1 MGLDILAFVVPIILI
16 LVVVVIFLSFVPL
29 GLWISAISAG
39 VKVSIFSLVGMRL
52 RRVRADKIIR
62 PLIKAQK
69 AGMNV
74 NANQLESHL
83 LSGGRVDNVVDAL
96 IAAHRAN
103 LDLSFERA
111 AAIDLAGRN
120 VFEAVRMSVT
130 PKIIETPWISA
141 VAIDGIEVK
150 VIAKVT
156 VRANLAR
163 LVGGAGEE
171 TIIARVGEGIVTT
184 VGSSQSHKSVLENPD
199 LISRTVLA
207 KGLDSGDMLLKAE
220 VEITDED
227 TFATIHDKMAVTGA
241 NLLLDTLDQLEAG
254 TLERIPQDHDA
265 ATYVPMI
272 TKETGHIDW
281 SKNRQDIINLIR
293 GLNPVPAAYTIYEEE
308 VLKIFGASLSDV
320 QANSA
325 ANGEI
330 VAVVKK
336 GFVVKCGDGCLLI
349 TEVQARGGKRMM
361 TDAYLR
367 GHAMKEGILLQ

>member
-1 MGLDILAFVVPIILI
+1 MRVIFMGTPDFAVPSLEALLTKHEVV
-16 LVVVVIFLSFVPL
+16 LVVTQPDKPKGRGKKMVPTPVKACALEHSIPVLQPEKVKEPEFVEQ
-29 GLWISAISAG
+29 
-39 VKVSIFSLVGMRL
+39 L
-52 RRVRADKIIR
+52 RSY
-62 PLIKAQK
+62 
-69 AGMNV
+69 
-74 NANQLESHL
+74 E
-83 LSGGRVDNVVDAL
+83 
-96 IAAHRAN
+96 
-103 LDLSFERA
+103 
-111 AAIDLAGRN
+111 
-120 VFEAVRMSVT
+120 
-130 PKIIETPWISA
+130 
-141 VAIDGIEVK
+141 
-150 VIAKVT
+150 
-156 VRANLAR
+156 
-163 LVGGAGEE
+163 
-171 TIIARVGEGIVTT
+171 
-184 VGSSQSHKSVLENPD
+184 PD
-199 LISRTVLA
+199 LIAVTAFGQILSEPILEMPKYGCINVHGSLLPKYRGAAPMQWSIIDGEKVTGITTMYMA

-241 NLLLDTLDQLEAG
+241 NLLLDTLEQLEAG

-265 ATYVPMI
+265 ATYAPMI

-320 QANSA
+320 QADSA

>member
-1 MGLDILAFVVPIILI
+1 MRVIFMGTPDFAVPSLEALLTKHEVV
-16 LVVVVIFLSFVPL
+16 LVVTQPDKPKGRGKKMVPTPVKACALEHGIPVLQPEKVKEPEFVEQ
-29 GLWISAISAG
+29 
-39 VKVSIFSLVGMRL
+39 L
-52 RRVRADKIIR
+52 RSY
-62 PLIKAQK
+62 
-69 AGMNV
+69 
-74 NANQLESHL
+74 E
-83 LSGGRVDNVVDAL
+83 
-96 IAAHRAN
+96 
-103 LDLSFERA
+103 
-111 AAIDLAGRN
+111 
-120 VFEAVRMSVT
+120 
-130 PKIIETPWISA
+130 
-141 VAIDGIEVK
+141 
-150 VIAKVT
+150 
-156 VRANLAR
+156 
-163 LVGGAGEE
+163 
-171 TIIARVGEGIVTT
+171 
-184 VGSSQSHKSVLENPD
+184 PD
-199 LISRTVLA
+199 LIAVTAFGQILSEPILEMPKYGCINVHGSLLPKYRGAAPMQWSIIDGEKVTGITTMYMA

-265 ATYVPMI
+265 ATYAPMI

-308 VLKIFGASLSDV
+308 VLKIFGAVISDV
-320 QANSA
+320 QADDA

-367 GHAMKEGILLQ
+367 GLAMKEGILLQ

>member
-1 MGLDILAFVVPIILI
+1 MRVIFMGTPDFAVPSLEALLTKHEVV
-16 LVVVVIFLSFVPL
+16 LVVTQPDKPKGRGKKMVPTPVKACALEHGIPVLQPEKVKEPEFVEQ
-29 GLWISAISAG
+29 
-39 VKVSIFSLVGMRL
+39 L
-52 RRVRADKIIR
+52 RSY
-62 PLIKAQK
+62 
-69 AGMNV
+69 
-74 NANQLESHL
+74 E
-83 LSGGRVDNVVDAL
+83 
-96 IAAHRAN
+96 
-103 LDLSFERA
+103 
-111 AAIDLAGRN
+111 
-120 VFEAVRMSVT
+120 
-130 PKIIETPWISA
+130 
-141 VAIDGIEVK
+141 
-150 VIAKVT
+150 
-156 VRANLAR
+156 
-163 LVGGAGEE
+163 
-171 TIIARVGEGIVTT
+171 
-184 VGSSQSHKSVLENPD
+184 PD
-199 LISRTVLA
+199 LIAVTAFGQILSEPILEMPKYGCINVHGSLLPKYRGAAPMQWSIIDGEKVTGITTMYMA

-220 VEITDED
+220 VEIKDAD
-227 TFATIHDKMAVTGA
+227 TFATIHEKMAVTGA

-265 ATYVPMI
+265 ATYAPMI

-308 VLKIFGASLSDV
+308 VLKIFGAVISDV
-320 QANSA
+320 QVDGA

>member
-1 MGLDILAFVVPIILI
+1 MRVIFMGTPDFAVPSLEALLTKHEVV
-16 LVVVVIFLSFVPL
+16 LVVTQPDKPKGRGKKMVPTPVKACALEHGIPVLQPEKVKEPEFVEQ
-29 GLWISAISAG
+29 
-39 VKVSIFSLVGMRL
+39 L
-52 RRVRADKIIR
+52 RSY
-62 PLIKAQK
+62 
-69 AGMNV
+69 
-74 NANQLESHL
+74 E
-83 LSGGRVDNVVDAL
+83 
-96 IAAHRAN
+96 
-103 LDLSFERA
+103 
-111 AAIDLAGRN
+111 
-120 VFEAVRMSVT
+120 
-130 PKIIETPWISA
+130 
-141 VAIDGIEVK
+141 
-150 VIAKVT
+150 
-156 VRANLAR
+156 
-163 LVGGAGEE
+163 
-171 TIIARVGEGIVTT
+171 
-184 VGSSQSHKSVLENPD
+184 PD
-199 LISRTVLA
+199 LIAVTAFGQILSEPILEMPKYGCINVHGSLLPKYRGAAPMQWSIIDGEKVTGITTMYMA

-265 ATYVPMI
+265 ATYAPMI

-308 VLKIFGASLSDV
+308 VLKIFGAVISDV
-320 QANSA
+320 QTDDA

-336 GFVVKCGDGCLLI
+336 GFVIKCGDGCLLI

-367 GHAMKEGILLQ
+367 GHAVKEGILLQ

>member
-1 MGLDILAFVVPIILI
+1 MRVIFMGTPDFAVPSLEALLTKHEVV
-16 LVVVVIFLSFVPL
+16 LVVTQPDKPKGRGKKMVPTPVKACALEHGIPVLQPEKVKEPEFVEQ
-29 GLWISAISAG
+29 
-39 VKVSIFSLVGMRL
+39 L
-52 RRVRADKIIR
+52 RSY
-62 PLIKAQK
+62 
-69 AGMNV
+69 
-74 NANQLESHL
+74 E
-83 LSGGRVDNVVDAL
+83 
-96 IAAHRAN
+96 
-103 LDLSFERA
+103 
-111 AAIDLAGRN
+111 
-120 VFEAVRMSVT
+120 
-130 PKIIETPWISA
+130 
-141 VAIDGIEVK
+141 
-150 VIAKVT
+150 
-156 VRANLAR
+156 
-163 LVGGAGEE
+163 
-171 TIIARVGEGIVTT
+171 
-184 VGSSQSHKSVLENPD
+184 PD
-199 LISRTVLA
+199 LIAVTAFGQILSEPILEMPKYGCINVHGSLLPKYRGAAPMQWSIIDGEKVTGITTMYMA

-265 ATYVPMI
+265 ATYAPMI

-308 VLKIFGASLSDV
+308 VLKIFGAALSDV
-320 QANSA
+320 QADSA

-336 GFVVKCGDGCLLI
+336 GFVVKCGDGCLLL

>member
-1 MGLDILAFVVPIILI
+1 MRVIFMGTPDFAVPSLEALLTKHEVV
-16 LVVVVIFLSFVPL
+16 LVVTQPDKPKGRGKKMVPTPVKACALEHGIPVLQPEKVKEPEFVEQ
-29 GLWISAISAG
+29 
-39 VKVSIFSLVGMRL
+39 L
-52 RRVRADKIIR
+52 RSY
-62 PLIKAQK
+62 
-69 AGMNV
+69 
-74 NANQLESHL
+74 E
-83 LSGGRVDNVVDAL
+83 
-96 IAAHRAN
+96 
-103 LDLSFERA
+103 
-111 AAIDLAGRN
+111 
-120 VFEAVRMSVT
+120 
-130 PKIIETPWISA
+130 
-141 VAIDGIEVK
+141 
-150 VIAKVT
+150 
-156 VRANLAR
+156 
-163 LVGGAGEE
+163 
-171 TIIARVGEGIVTT
+171 
-184 VGSSQSHKSVLENPD
+184 PD
-199 LISRTVLA
+199 LIAVTAFGQILSEPILEMPKYGCINVHGSLLPKYRGAAPMQWSIIDGEKVTGITTMYMA

-265 ATYVPMI
+265 ATYAPMI

-367 GHAMKEGILLQ
+367 GHEMKEGILLQ

>member
-1 MGLDILAFVVPIILI
+1 MRVIFMGTPDFAVPSLEVLLTKHEVV
-16 LVVVVIFLSFVPL
+16 LVVTQPDKPKGRGKKMVPTPVKACALEHGIPVLQPEKVKEPEFVEQ
-29 GLWISAISAG
+29 
-39 VKVSIFSLVGMRL
+39 L
-52 RRVRADKIIR
+52 RSY
-62 PLIKAQK
+62 
-69 AGMNV
+69 
-74 NANQLESHL
+74 E
-83 LSGGRVDNVVDAL
+83 
-96 IAAHRAN
+96 
-103 LDLSFERA
+103 
-111 AAIDLAGRN
+111 
-120 VFEAVRMSVT
+120 
-130 PKIIETPWISA
+130 
-141 VAIDGIEVK
+141 
-150 VIAKVT
+150 
-156 VRANLAR
+156 
-163 LVGGAGEE
+163 
-171 TIIARVGEGIVTT
+171 
-184 VGSSQSHKSVLENPD
+184 PD
-199 LISRTVLA
+199 LIAVTAFGQILSEPILEMPKYGCINVHGSLLPKYRGAAPMQWSIIDGEKVTGITTMYMA

-265 ATYVPMI
+265 ATYAPMI

-308 VLKIFGASLSDV
+308 VLKIFGAALSDV
-320 QANSA
+320 QADSA

>member
-1 MGLDILAFVVPIILI
+1 MY
-16 LVVVVIFLSFVPL
+16 
-29 GLWISAISAG
+29 
-39 VKVSIFSLVGMRL
+39 M
-52 RRVRADKIIR
+52 
-62 PLIKAQK
+62 
-69 AGMNV
+69 
-74 NANQLESHL
+74 
-83 LSGGRVDNVVDAL
+83 
-96 IAAHRAN
+96 
-103 LDLSFERA
+103 
-111 AAIDLAGRN
+111 
-120 VFEAVRMSVT
+120 
-130 PKIIETPWISA
+130 
-141 VAIDGIEVK
+141 
-150 VIAKVT
+150 
-156 VRANLAR
+156 
-163 LVGGAGEE
+163 
-171 TIIARVGEGIVTT
+171 
-184 VGSSQSHKSVLENPD
+184 
-199 LISRTVLA
+199 A

>member
-1 MGLDILAFVVPIILI
+1 MRVIFMGTPDFAVPSLEALLTKHEVV
-16 LVVVVIFLSFVPL
+16 LVVTQPDKPKGRGKKMVPTPVKACALEHGIPVLQPEKVKEPEFVEQ
-29 GLWISAISAG
+29 
-39 VKVSIFSLVGMRL
+39 L
-52 RRVRADKIIR
+52 RSY
-62 PLIKAQK
+62 
-69 AGMNV
+69 
-74 NANQLESHL
+74 E
-83 LSGGRVDNVVDAL
+83 
-96 IAAHRAN
+96 
-103 LDLSFERA
+103 
-111 AAIDLAGRN
+111 
-120 VFEAVRMSVT
+120 
-130 PKIIETPWISA
+130 
-141 VAIDGIEVK
+141 
-150 VIAKVT
+150 
-156 VRANLAR
+156 
-163 LVGGAGEE
+163 
-171 TIIARVGEGIVTT
+171 
-184 VGSSQSHKSVLENPD
+184 PD
-199 LISRTVLA
+199 LIAVTAFGQILSEPILEMPKYGCINVHGSLLPKYRGAAPMQWSIIDGEKVTGITTMYMA

-227 TFATIHDKMAVTGA
+227 TFATIHDKMSVTGA

-265 ATYVPMI
+265 ATYAPMI

-308 VLKIFGASLSDV
+308 VLKICGAVISDV
-320 QANSA
+320 QADDA

>member
-1 MGLDILAFVVPIILI
+1 MRVIFMGTPDFAVPSLEALLTKHEVVLVVTQPDKPKGRGKKMVPTPVKACALEHGI
-16 LVVVVIFLSFVPL
+16 LVLQPEKVKEPEFVEQ
-29 GLWISAISAG
+29 
-39 VKVSIFSLVGMRL
+39 L
-52 RRVRADKIIR
+52 RSY
-62 PLIKAQK
+62 
-69 AGMNV
+69 
-74 NANQLESHL
+74 E
-83 LSGGRVDNVVDAL
+83 
-96 IAAHRAN
+96 
-103 LDLSFERA
+103 
-111 AAIDLAGRN
+111 
-120 VFEAVRMSVT
+120 
-130 PKIIETPWISA
+130 
-141 VAIDGIEVK
+141 
-150 VIAKVT
+150 
-156 VRANLAR
+156 
-163 LVGGAGEE
+163 
-171 TIIARVGEGIVTT
+171 
-184 VGSSQSHKSVLENPD
+184 PD
-199 LISRTVLA
+199 LIAVTAFGQILSEPILEMPKYGCINVHGSLLPKYRGAAPMQWSIIDGEKVTGITTMYMA

-220 VEITDED
+220 VKITDED

-265 ATYVPMI
+265 ATYAPMI

-308 VLKIFGASLSDV
+308 VLKIFGAVISDV
-320 QANSA
+320 QADDA

>member
-1 MGLDILAFVVPIILI
+1 MRVIFMGTPDFAVPSLEALLTKHEVV
-16 LVVVVIFLSFVPL
+16 LVVTQPDKPKGRGKKMVPTPVKACALEHGIPVLQPEKVKEPEFVEQ
-29 GLWISAISAG
+29 
-39 VKVSIFSLVGMRL
+39 L
-52 RRVRADKIIR
+52 RSY
-62 PLIKAQK
+62 
-69 AGMNV
+69 
-74 NANQLESHL
+74 E
-83 LSGGRVDNVVDAL
+83 
-96 IAAHRAN
+96 
-103 LDLSFERA
+103 
-111 AAIDLAGRN
+111 
-120 VFEAVRMSVT
+120 
-130 PKIIETPWISA
+130 
-141 VAIDGIEVK
+141 
-150 VIAKVT
+150 
-156 VRANLAR
+156 
-163 LVGGAGEE
+163 
-171 TIIARVGEGIVTT
+171 
-184 VGSSQSHKSVLENPD
+184 PD
-199 LISRTVLA
+199 LIAVTAFGQILSEPILEMPKYGCINVHGSLLPKYRGAAPMQWSIIDGEKVTGITTMYMA

-265 ATYVPMI
+265 ATYAPMI

-308 VLKIFGASLSDV
+308 VLKIFGAVISDV
-320 QANSA
+320 QADDA

>member
-1 MGLDILAFVVPIILI
+1 MRIIFMGTPDFAVPSLEALLTKHEVV
-16 LVVVVIFLSFVPL
+16 LVVTQPDKPKGRGKKMVPTPVKACALEHGIPVLQPEKVKEPEFVEQ
-29 GLWISAISAG
+29 
-39 VKVSIFSLVGMRL
+39 L
-52 RRVRADKIIR
+52 RSY
-62 PLIKAQK
+62 
-69 AGMNV
+69 
-74 NANQLESHL
+74 E
-83 LSGGRVDNVVDAL
+83 
-96 IAAHRAN
+96 
-103 LDLSFERA
+103 
-111 AAIDLAGRN
+111 
-120 VFEAVRMSVT
+120 
-130 PKIIETPWISA
+130 
-141 VAIDGIEVK
+141 
-150 VIAKVT
+150 
-156 VRANLAR
+156 
-163 LVGGAGEE
+163 
-171 TIIARVGEGIVTT
+171 
-184 VGSSQSHKSVLENPD
+184 PD
-199 LISRTVLA
+199 LIAVTAFGQILSEPILEMPKYGCINVHGSLLPKYRGAAPMQWSIIDGEKVTGITTMYMA

-265 ATYVPMI
+265 ATYAPMI

-308 VLKIFGASLSDV
+308 VLKIFGAVISDV
-320 QANSA
+320 QTDGA

>member
-1 MGLDILAFVVPIILI
+1 MR
-16 LVVVVIFLSFVPL
+16 VIFMGTPDFAVPSLEALLTKHEVVLVLTQPDKPKGRGKKMVPTPVKACALEHGIPVLQPEKVKEPEFVEQ
-29 GLWISAISAG
+29 
-39 VKVSIFSLVGMRL
+39 L
-52 RRVRADKIIR
+52 RSY
-62 PLIKAQK
+62 
-69 AGMNV
+69 
-74 NANQLESHL
+74 E
-83 LSGGRVDNVVDAL
+83 
-96 IAAHRAN
+96 
-103 LDLSFERA
+103 
-111 AAIDLAGRN
+111 
-120 VFEAVRMSVT
+120 
-130 PKIIETPWISA
+130 
-141 VAIDGIEVK
+141 
-150 VIAKVT
+150 
-156 VRANLAR
+156 
-163 LVGGAGEE
+163 
-171 TIIARVGEGIVTT
+171 
-184 VGSSQSHKSVLENPD
+184 PD
-199 LISRTVLA
+199 LIAVTAFGQILSEPILEMPKYGCINVHGSLLPKYRGAAPMQWSIIDGEKVTGITTMYMA

-265 ATYVPMI
+265 ATYAPMI

-308 VLKIFGASLSDV
+308 VLKIFGAVISDV
-320 QANSA
+320 QADDA

>member
-1 MGLDILAFVVPIILI
+1 MRVIFMGTPDFAVPSLEALLTKHEVV
-16 LVVVVIFLSFVPL
+16 LVVTQPDKPKGRGKKMVPTPVKACALEHGIPVLQPEKVKEPEFVEQ
-29 GLWISAISAG
+29 
-39 VKVSIFSLVGMRL
+39 L
-52 RRVRADKIIR
+52 RSY
-62 PLIKAQK
+62 
-69 AGMNV
+69 
-74 NANQLESHL
+74 E
-83 LSGGRVDNVVDAL
+83 
-96 IAAHRAN
+96 
-103 LDLSFERA
+103 
-111 AAIDLAGRN
+111 
-120 VFEAVRMSVT
+120 
-130 PKIIETPWISA
+130 
-141 VAIDGIEVK
+141 
-150 VIAKVT
+150 
-156 VRANLAR
+156 
-163 LVGGAGEE
+163 
-171 TIIARVGEGIVTT
+171 
-184 VGSSQSHKSVLENPD
+184 PD
-199 LISRTVLA
+199 LIAVTAFGQILSEPILEMPKYGCINVHGSLLPKYRGAAPMQWSIIDGEKVIGITTMYMA

-265 ATYVPMI
+265 ATYAPMI

-320 QANSA
+320 QADSA

>member
-1 MGLDILAFVVPIILI
+1 MRVIFMGTPDFAVPSLEALLTKHEVV
-16 LVVVVIFLSFVPL
+16 LVVTQPDKPKGRGKKMVPTPVKACALEHGIPVLQPEKVKEPEFVEQ
-29 GLWISAISAG
+29 
-39 VKVSIFSLVGMRL
+39 L
-52 RRVRADKIIR
+52 RSY
-62 PLIKAQK
+62 
-69 AGMNV
+69 
-74 NANQLESHL
+74 E
-83 LSGGRVDNVVDAL
+83 
-96 IAAHRAN
+96 
-103 LDLSFERA
+103 
-111 AAIDLAGRN
+111 
-120 VFEAVRMSVT
+120 
-130 PKIIETPWISA
+130 
-141 VAIDGIEVK
+141 
-150 VIAKVT
+150 
-156 VRANLAR
+156 
-163 LVGGAGEE
+163 
-171 TIIARVGEGIVTT
+171 
-184 VGSSQSHKSVLENPD
+184 PD
-199 LISRTVLA
+199 LIAVTAFGQILSEPILEMPKYGCINVHGSLLPKYRGAAPMQWSIIDGEKVTGITTMYMA

-265 ATYVPMI
+265 ATYAPMI

-308 VLKIFGASLSDV
+308 VLKIFGAVVSEV
-320 QANSA
+320 QADGA

-367 GHAMKEGILLQ
+367 GHAVKEGILLQ

>member
-1 MGLDILAFVVPIILI
+1 MRVIFMGTPDFAVPSLEALLTKHEVV
-16 LVVVVIFLSFVPL
+16 LVVTQPDKPKGRGKKMVPTPVKACALEHGIPVLQPEKVKEPEFVEQ
-29 GLWISAISAG
+29 
-39 VKVSIFSLVGMRL
+39 L
-52 RRVRADKIIR
+52 RSY
-62 PLIKAQK
+62 
-69 AGMNV
+69 
-74 NANQLESHL
+74 E
-83 LSGGRVDNVVDAL
+83 
-96 IAAHRAN
+96 
-103 LDLSFERA
+103 
-111 AAIDLAGRN
+111 
-120 VFEAVRMSVT
+120 
-130 PKIIETPWISA
+130 
-141 VAIDGIEVK
+141 
-150 VIAKVT
+150 
-156 VRANLAR
+156 
-163 LVGGAGEE
+163 
-171 TIIARVGEGIVTT
+171 
-184 VGSSQSHKSVLENPD
+184 PD
-199 LISRTVLA
+199 LIAVTAFGQILSEPILEMPKYGCINVHGSLLPKYRGAAPMQWSIIDGEKVTGITTMYMA

-265 ATYVPMI
+265 ATYAPMI

-308 VLKIFGASLSDV
+308 VLKIFGAALSDV
-320 QANSA
+320 QADSA

-367 GHAMKEGILLQ
+367 GHAMKEGILFQ

>member
-1 MGLDILAFVVPIILI
+1 MRVIFMGTPDFAVPSLEALLTKHEVV
-16 LVVVVIFLSFVPL
+16 LVVTQPDKPKGRGKKMVPTPVKACALEHGIPVLQPEKVKEPEFVEQ
-29 GLWISAISAG
+29 
-39 VKVSIFSLVGMRL
+39 L
-52 RRVRADKIIR
+52 RSY
-62 PLIKAQK
+62 
-69 AGMNV
+69 
-74 NANQLESHL
+74 E
-83 LSGGRVDNVVDAL
+83 
-96 IAAHRAN
+96 
-103 LDLSFERA
+103 
-111 AAIDLAGRN
+111 
-120 VFEAVRMSVT
+120 
-130 PKIIETPWISA
+130 
-141 VAIDGIEVK
+141 
-150 VIAKVT
+150 
-156 VRANLAR
+156 
-163 LVGGAGEE
+163 
-171 TIIARVGEGIVTT
+171 
-184 VGSSQSHKSVLENPD
+184 PD
-199 LISRTVLA
+199 LIAVTAFGQILSEPILEMPKYGCINVHGSLLPKYRGAAPMQWSIIDGEKVTGITTMYMA

-265 ATYVPMI
+265 ATYAPMI

-281 SKNRQDIINLIR
+281 SKNRKDIINLIR

-308 VLKIFGASLSDV
+308 VLKIFGAVISDV
-320 QANSA
+320 QADDA

-349 TEVQARGGKRMM
+349 TEVQARGGKRMV

>member
-1 MGLDILAFVVPIILI
+1 MRVIFMGTPDFAVPSLEALLTKHEVV
-16 LVVVVIFLSFVPL
+16 LVVTQPDKPKGRGKKMVPTPVKACALEHGIPVLQPEKVKEPEFVEQ
-29 GLWISAISAG
+29 
-39 VKVSIFSLVGMRL
+39 L
-52 RRVRADKIIR
+52 RSY
-62 PLIKAQK
+62 
-69 AGMNV
+69 
-74 NANQLESHL
+74 E
-83 LSGGRVDNVVDAL
+83 
-96 IAAHRAN
+96 
-103 LDLSFERA
+103 
-111 AAIDLAGRN
+111 
-120 VFEAVRMSVT
+120 
-130 PKIIETPWISA
+130 
-141 VAIDGIEVK
+141 
-150 VIAKVT
+150 
-156 VRANLAR
+156 
-163 LVGGAGEE
+163 
-171 TIIARVGEGIVTT
+171 
-184 VGSSQSHKSVLENPD
+184 PD
-199 LISRTVLA
+199 LIAVTAFGQILSEPILEMPKYGCINVHGSLLPKYRGAAPMQWSIIDGEKVTGITTMYMA

-265 ATYVPMI
+265 ATYAPMI
-272 TKETGHIDW
+272 KKETGHIDW

-308 VLKIFGASLSDV
+308 VLKIFGAALSDV
-320 QANSA
+320 QADSA

-330 VAVVKK
+330 VAVAKK

>member
-1 MGLDILAFVVPIILI
+1 MRVIFMGTPDFAVPSLEALLTKHEVV
-16 LVVVVIFLSFVPL
+16 LVVTQPDKPKGRGKKMVPTPVKACALEHGIPVLQPEKVKEPEFVEQ
-29 GLWISAISAG
+29 
-39 VKVSIFSLVGMRL
+39 L
-52 RRVRADKIIR
+52 RSY
-62 PLIKAQK
+62 
-69 AGMNV
+69 
-74 NANQLESHL
+74 E
-83 LSGGRVDNVVDAL
+83 
-96 IAAHRAN
+96 
-103 LDLSFERA
+103 
-111 AAIDLAGRN
+111 
-120 VFEAVRMSVT
+120 
-130 PKIIETPWISA
+130 
-141 VAIDGIEVK
+141 
-150 VIAKVT
+150 
-156 VRANLAR
+156 
-163 LVGGAGEE
+163 
-171 TIIARVGEGIVTT
+171 
-184 VGSSQSHKSVLENPD
+184 PD
-199 LISRTVLA
+199 LIAVTAFGQILSEPILEMPKYGCINVHGSLLPKYRGAAPMQWSIIDGEKVTGITTMYMA

-265 ATYVPMI
+265 ATYAPMI

-293 GLNPVPAAYTIYEEE
+293 GLNPAPAAYTIYEEE
-308 VLKIFGASLSDV
+308 VLKIFGAVISDV
-320 QANSA
+320 QADGA

>member
-1 MGLDILAFVVPIILI
+1 MRVIFMGTPDFAVPSLEALLTKHEVV
-16 LVVVVIFLSFVPL
+16 LVVTQPDKPKGRGKKMVPTPVKACALEHGIPVLQPEKVKEPEFVEQ
-29 GLWISAISAG
+29 
-39 VKVSIFSLVGMRL
+39 L
-52 RRVRADKIIR
+52 RSY
-62 PLIKAQK
+62 
-69 AGMNV
+69 
-74 NANQLESHL
+74 E
-83 LSGGRVDNVVDAL
+83 
-96 IAAHRAN
+96 
-103 LDLSFERA
+103 
-111 AAIDLAGRN
+111 
-120 VFEAVRMSVT
+120 
-130 PKIIETPWISA
+130 
-141 VAIDGIEVK
+141 
-150 VIAKVT
+150 
-156 VRANLAR
+156 
-163 LVGGAGEE
+163 
-171 TIIARVGEGIVTT
+171 
-184 VGSSQSHKSVLENPD
+184 PD
-199 LISRTVLA
+199 LIAVTAFGQILSEPILEMPKYGCINVHGSLLPKYRGAAPMQWSIIDGEKVTGITTMYMA

-265 ATYVPMI
+265 ATYAPMI

-293 GLNPVPAAYTIYEEE
+293 GLNPAPAAYTIYEEE
-308 VLKIFGASLSDV
+308 VLKIFGAVISDV
-320 QANSA
+320 QADGA

-361 TDAYLR
+361 ADAYLR

>member
-1 MGLDILAFVVPIILI
+1 MRVIFMGTPDFAVPSLEALLTKHEVV
-16 LVVVVIFLSFVPL
+16 LVVTQPDKPKGRGKKMVPTPVKACALEHGIPVLQPEKVKEPEFVEQ
-29 GLWISAISAG
+29 
-39 VKVSIFSLVGMRL
+39 L
-52 RRVRADKIIR
+52 RSY
-62 PLIKAQK
+62 
-69 AGMNV
+69 
-74 NANQLESHL
+74 E
-83 LSGGRVDNVVDAL
+83 
-96 IAAHRAN
+96 
-103 LDLSFERA
+103 
-111 AAIDLAGRN
+111 
-120 VFEAVRMSVT
+120 
-130 PKIIETPWISA
+130 
-141 VAIDGIEVK
+141 
-150 VIAKVT
+150 
-156 VRANLAR
+156 
-163 LVGGAGEE
+163 
-171 TIIARVGEGIVTT
+171 
-184 VGSSQSHKSVLENPD
+184 PD
-199 LISRTVLA
+199 LIAVTAFGQILSEPILEMPKYGCINVHGSLLPKYRGAAPMQWSIIDGEKVTGITTMYMA

-265 ATYVPMI
+265 ATYAPMI

-308 VLKIFGASLSDV
+308 VLKIFGAVISDV
-320 QANSA
+320 QADDA

-367 GHAMKEGILLQ
+367 GHAMKESILLQ

>member
-1 MGLDILAFVVPIILI
+1 MRVIFMGTPDFAVPSLEALLTKHEVVP
-16 LVVVVIFLSFVPL
+16 VVTQPDKPKGRGKKMVPTPVKACALEHGIPVLQPEKVKEPEFVEQ
-29 GLWISAISAG
+29 
-39 VKVSIFSLVGMRL
+39 L
-52 RRVRADKIIR
+52 RSY
-62 PLIKAQK
+62 
-69 AGMNV
+69 
-74 NANQLESHL
+74 E
-83 LSGGRVDNVVDAL
+83 
-96 IAAHRAN
+96 
-103 LDLSFERA
+103 
-111 AAIDLAGRN
+111 
-120 VFEAVRMSVT
+120 
-130 PKIIETPWISA
+130 
-141 VAIDGIEVK
+141 
-150 VIAKVT
+150 
-156 VRANLAR
+156 
-163 LVGGAGEE
+163 
-171 TIIARVGEGIVTT
+171 
-184 VGSSQSHKSVLENPD
+184 PD
-199 LISRTVLA
+199 LIAVTAFGQILSEPILEMPKYGCINVHGSLLPKYRGAAPMQWSIIDGEKVTGITTMYMA

-265 ATYVPMI
+265 ATYAPMI

-293 GLNPVPAAYTIYEEE
+293 GLNPAPAAYTIYEEE
-308 VLKIFGASLSDV
+308 VLKIFGAVISDV
-320 QANSA
+320 QADGA

>member
-1 MGLDILAFVVPIILI
+1 MRVIFMGTPDFAVPSLEALLSKHEVV
-16 LVVVVIFLSFVPL
+16 LVVTQPDKPKGRGKKMVPTPVKACALEHGIPVLQPEKVKEPEFVEQ
-29 GLWISAISAG
+29 
-39 VKVSIFSLVGMRL
+39 L
-52 RRVRADKIIR
+52 RSY
-62 PLIKAQK
+62 
-69 AGMNV
+69 
-74 NANQLESHL
+74 E
-83 LSGGRVDNVVDAL
+83 
-96 IAAHRAN
+96 
-103 LDLSFERA
+103 
-111 AAIDLAGRN
+111 
-120 VFEAVRMSVT
+120 
-130 PKIIETPWISA
+130 
-141 VAIDGIEVK
+141 
-150 VIAKVT
+150 
-156 VRANLAR
+156 
-163 LVGGAGEE
+163 
-171 TIIARVGEGIVTT
+171 
-184 VGSSQSHKSVLENPD
+184 PD
-199 LISRTVLA
+199 LIAVTAFGQILSEPILEMPKYGCINVHGSLLPKYRGAAPMQWSIIDGEKVTGITTTYMA

-265 ATYVPMI
+265 ATYAPMI

-308 VLKIFGASLSDV
+308 VLKIFGAVISDV
-320 QANSA
+320 QADDA

>member
-1 MGLDILAFVVPIILI
+1 MRVIFMGTPDFAVPSLEALLTKHEVV
-16 LVVVVIFLSFVPL
+16 LVVTQPDKPKGRGKKMVPTPVKACALEHGIPVLQPEKVKEPEFVEQ
-29 GLWISAISAG
+29 
-39 VKVSIFSLVGMRL
+39 L
-52 RRVRADKIIR
+52 RSY
-62 PLIKAQK
+62 
-69 AGMNV
+69 
-74 NANQLESHL
+74 E
-83 LSGGRVDNVVDAL
+83 
-96 IAAHRAN
+96 
-103 LDLSFERA
+103 
-111 AAIDLAGRN
+111 
-120 VFEAVRMSVT
+120 
-130 PKIIETPWISA
+130 
-141 VAIDGIEVK
+141 
-150 VIAKVT
+150 
-156 VRANLAR
+156 
-163 LVGGAGEE
+163 
-171 TIIARVGEGIVTT
+171 
-184 VGSSQSHKSVLENPD
+184 PD
-199 LISRTVLA
+199 LIAVTAFGQILSEPILEMPKYGCINVHGSLLPKYRGAAPMQWSIIDGEKVTGITTMYMA

-265 ATYVPMI
+265 ATYAPMI
-272 TKETGHIDW
+272 TKETGYIDW

-308 VLKIFGASLSDV
+308 VLKIFGAVISDV
-320 QANSA
+320 QTDDA